1 MGTAPNPMGRS
12 RGAKIKSLWRQ
23 PCGAPPLRSWPAPV
37 GSVPAGQPVR
47 RAAWAAPAA
56 IPVGGRTRSFGEKP
70 TALCQRLFSP
80 GLVCLPSMRAHHAE
94 RHTRSATHILHAIQ
108 CTAHIRATFT
118 RLRMPCVC
126 CLSLPQ
132 ENSGA
137 RADRVRR
144 ARSTSWSC
152 RRARRWSWATFCP
165 STAVLRVCA
174 SVPSGAPGFVPQ
186 SC

>member
-47 RAAWAAPAA
+47 RAAWAPPAA
-56 IPVGGRTRSFGEKP
+56 IPVSGRSRPFWAKP
-70 TALCQRLFSP
+70 TALCQRLFSS

-137 RADRVRR
+137 RADGVRR
-144 ARSTSWSC
+144 ARSTSWTC

-165 STAVLRVCA
+165 SQAVLRVCA